1 MGMLR
6 TKSQQ
11 KKICGTCPYA
21 KASNLLGDSVVLLI
35 IHHLLPEKRSFSDFE
50 LYLPGVS
57 TKTVSEKLKFLEQE
71 AIITKEEVH
80 SKPNRVYYTLTQKGK
95 QLRPVMKA
103 LRSFG
108 EKCLS

>member
-1 MGMLR
+1 MLR

-21 KASNLLGDSVVLLI
+21 KASNILGDSVVLLI
-35 IHHLLPEKRSFSDFE
+35 VHELLTSKKSFSDLE
-50 LYLPGVS
+50 VYLSGVS
-57 TKTVSEKLKFLEQE
+57 TKTLSEKLKFLEQE
-71 AIITKEEVH
+71 KLISKEEIPG
-80 SKPNRVYYTLTQKGK
+80 KPTRVYYTLTQKGK

-103 LRSFG
+103 LYSFG